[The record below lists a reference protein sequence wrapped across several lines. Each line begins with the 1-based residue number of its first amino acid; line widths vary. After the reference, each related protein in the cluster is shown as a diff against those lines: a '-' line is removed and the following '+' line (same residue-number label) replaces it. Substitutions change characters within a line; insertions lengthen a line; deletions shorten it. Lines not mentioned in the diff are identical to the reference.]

1 MTLAPTPTVRPH
13 LTRAHAE
20 RCRHC
25 GRPLTNPGTVIP
37 FVGVVGPECRSKFT
51 HLIALVAEVEMLSF
65 NIDDQGSQRLAHTI
79 WSRMCGLG
87 FIVTKH
93 ADTVKRTLW
102 LEVDSR
108 KVSRKGAEIVKRWET
123 VRAEF
128 EQQLKL
134 AQAEREGIEA

>member
-1 MTLAPTPTVRPH
+1 MLHEVPAVRPQIA
-13 LTRAHAE
+13 RAYAE
-20 RCRHC
+20 KCRHC
-25 GRPLTNPGTVIP
+25 GRPLTHPGTVIP
-37 FVGVVGPECRSKFT
+37 FVGVVGPECRSKFM

-65 NIDDQGSQRLAHTI
+65 NIDDQGSQRLAHMI
-79 WSRMCGLG
+79 WSRLINLG
-87 FIVTKH
+87 FLVTKH

-108 KVSRKGAEIVKRWET
+108 KVSRRGAEIVKRWET

-134 AQAEREGIEA
+134 AQAEREGAAA